1 MKFLLGKKIGM
12 SQVFDSAGNVTP
24 VTLVEAGPLTVLQR
38 KTKEKD
44 GYESLQF
51 GFGTRKAKNIKKPQ
65 KGHFKEMGSF
75 SVVREF
81 RIEGLD
87 AVPEVGAKVDVSVFK
102 EGDAVKVAGITKAK
116 GFQGVVKRHGFHGAS
131 ATHGT
136 KHAHRE
142 PGSIGATWPQRVIK
156 GRRMAGRMGADRVT
170 IEGLRVVKID
180 QEHNLLAINGA
191 IPGRNGGLLEIVFE

>member
-180 QEHNLLAINGA
+180 QTHNLLAINGA
-191 IPGRNGGLLEIVFE
+191 IPGRNGGLLEIISE

>member
-1 MKFLLGKKIGM
+1 M

-180 QEHNLLAINGA
+180 QTHNLLAINGA
-191 IPGRNGGLLEIVFE
+191 IPGRNGGLLEIISE